1 VSAQE
6 LYLAAKN
13 EGLNL
18 TMPQIQAAVAAND
31 VDGDGKLSLQ
41 EFLQDPALADL
52 SLLAAASSGQQVSIV
67 TEGGMSMPA
76 PSALKS
82 DPVAASATTM
92 SVQSMSDT
100 TTAGGSSAATTASPA
115 TLAQALAQT
124 AIQASTAA
132 YGHALNP
139 VSVAMA
145 MMGAQALSNQGP
157 FTSLMADSQQLSAD
171 LDAAAATWQQLVAAR
186 QELLQLVSTSK
197 ATAAPA
203 STQAP
208 PAAGGSAST
217 PLLDRLRAAAASL
230 TASGTPPPTSSPPTP
245 SPRASTGNPGAGA
258 MLASALGKGARRLS
272 QDNSGNPFAALDADL
287 PAELVKIE
295 SAMES
300 AATVAYDSSGSH
312 MPEMARLVSQRM
324 AAGAAGSEAAG
335 VGPVTPRSLRA
346 GGQAMRPFRLG
357 MAGGF
362 AHPMRGI
369 GSLPFASSA
378 ASGDRGAG
386 NGRSLQQTTNWTF
399 TGAGFKP
406 VPANQQA
413 PSAAAPSDA
422 SRRSELTATIA
433 SLMTQLQQHSAHV
446 ASDIINVHQDLANA
460 STDVTGQLSG
470 AMVQLFGTAG
480 QLQAQAVN
488 QAQGT
493 TFTMKSDS
501 VAPPV
506 SPVDALVAR
515 PVIQLGPA
523 TPMAG
528 TATAAAVV
536 DLSTDP
542 SATPAAGQTKGQ
554 MTGAYA
560 TASVSEAGKHGS
572 HSQVPTGGLNNGG
585 TSATSTP
592 VPLSQQQLQDLLSSI
607 LPVPPAQPPRCGNS
621 GATQDGGDGG
631 SASGSD
637 PTESRDGGTARSGGD
652 TARSGGDAATGGSN
666 TAAGGSST
674 ATGGSTTATGGSSA
688 AGSAGTP
695 SGAGGRRA
703 LAGMPRGR
711 PVGLTAQQQADIAEA
726 SAAMAQGIL
735 SAAVGASGQDLN
747 GDGKY
752 DYQDVH
758 ITVQAYVSGALPP
771 DLRLAYGADADRLA
785 QRVTADAFLYTQQLA
800 NDAPQS
806 QLSIST
812 TRVQKRCQQELVLWV
827 NSAGRGPE
835 CNAATEGQR
844 QGSDASGAGA
854 VAQPQPTHTSPA

>member
-1 VSAQE
+1 
-6 LYLAAKN
+6 
-13 EGLNL
+13 
-18 TMPQIQAAVAAND
+18 
-31 VDGDGKLSLQ
+31 
-41 EFLQDPALADL
+41 
-52 SLLAAASSGQQVSIV
+52 
-67 TEGGMSMPA
+67 
-76 PSALKS
+76 
-82 DPVAASATTM
+82 
-92 SVQSMSDT
+92 
-100 TTAGGSSAATTASPA
+100 
-115 TLAQALAQT
+115 
-124 AIQASTAA
+124 
-132 YGHALNP
+132 
-139 VSVAMA
+139 
-145 MMGAQALSNQGP
+145 
-157 FTSLMADSQQLSAD
+157 
-171 LDAAAATWQQLVAAR
+171 
-186 QELLQLVSTSK
+186 
-197 ATAAPA
+197 
-203 STQAP
+203 
-208 PAAGGSAST
+208 
-217 PLLDRLRAAAASL
+217 
-230 TASGTPPPTSSPPTP
+230 
-245 SPRASTGNPGAGA
+245 
-258 MLASALGKGARRLS
+258 
-272 QDNSGNPFAALDADL
+272 
-287 PAELVKIE
+287 
-295 SAMES
+295 
-300 AATVAYDSSGSH
+300 
-312 MPEMARLVSQRM
+312 
-324 AAGAAGSEAAG
+324 
-335 VGPVTPRSLRA
+335 
-346 GGQAMRPFRLG
+346 
-357 MAGGF
+357 
-362 AHPMRGI
+362 
-369 GSLPFASSA
+369 
-378 ASGDRGAG
+378 
-386 NGRSLQQTTNWTF
+386 
-399 TGAGFKP
+399 
-406 VPANQQA
+406 
-413 PSAAAPSDA
+413 
-422 SRRSELTATIA
+422 
-433 SLMTQLQQHSAHV
+433 
-446 ASDIINVHQDLANA
+446 
-460 STDVTGQLSG
+460 
-470 AMVQLFGTAG
+470 MVQLFGTAG

-523 TPMAG
+523 TPMAGVTHAAALARLHLSSLCHLWRSDGRAEDIHACHAPRVPVPLTTG

-666 TAAGGSST
+666 TAEGGSST

-771 DLRLAYGADADRLA
+771 DLRCAGGLAFHICHVSYI
-785 QRVTADAFLYTQQLA
+785 T
-800 NDAPQS
+800 
-806 QLSIST
+806 
-812 TRVQKRCQQELVLWV
+812 
-827 NSAGRGPE
+827 
-835 CNAATEGQR
+835 
-844 QGSDASGAGA
+844 
-854 VAQPQPTHTSPA
+854 PA